1 MGTKQVTGSSFD
13 GLVEAF
19 AGVLDEHAPT
29 TNTPRDY
36 TVVGWRAQAGGP
48 VKGLVPE
55 IVEQKLRQK
64 LDPAYKLADTQLI
77 EVPRRRKKRE
87 GPMLPS

>member
-1 MGTKQVTGSSFD
+1 MGTKQMTGSSFD

-19 AGVLDEHAPT
+19 AGVLDEHPPT

-48 VKGLVPE
+48 VGKRIYYVD
-55 IVEQKLRQK
+55 VE
-64 LDPAYKLADTQLI
+64 
-77 EVPRRRKKRE
+77 VS
-87 GPMLPS
+87 GPDVE